1 MGTIRV
7 RAYDEVMQDQLQRED
22 IDLVNERRWQ
32 STIRNVQYRQALK
45 RYQELFVHSRELGG

>member
-7 RAYDEVMQDQLQRED
+7 QAYDEVMQDQLQRED

-32 STIRNVQYRQALK
+32 STIRNVQYHQALK
-45 RYQELFVHSRELGG
+45 HYQERFVHSRELGG